1 MTDKKLREELNLLR
15 HRLEVF
21 KKRNARRRGLLKK
34 VRDNYRQCEAIVNN
48 VKDGIF
54 VETVQGRIVDVNDAV
69 CRMLGYGKEELLSM
83 SVGDLVPP
91 EVASRL
97 PEIIQAETVREG
109 VYIETV
115 NIRKDGTPLP
125 VEVSNTLIEI
135 GGEKRVIAIIHD
147 ISERVSAR
155 KKLLAAYE
163 DLERRVEERTEE
175 LARIN
180 RELEDEIA
188 ERKKAEEKLREEH
201 RLFIGGP
208 TVVLKWKAAPGWPV
222 EYVSPNIQTQFGYK
236 PEVLTGGDLLYASIV
251 HPDDLSRVAEEVK
264 SYSQSGQPCFEQCY
278 RILDAGG
285 RYRWISD
292 FTVVT
297 RDGAGE
303 ITHYHGY
310 VVDIT
315 DRVRNEQEL
324 RKHREHLEEL
334 VAKRTSE
341 LESMVDAMARRVVR
355 MSDLEIIVER
365 MKKQLRDAGLLPF
378 GETEEEDRPG
388 E

>member
-1 MTDKKLREELNLLR
+1 MTDEQLREELNFFQRQLAVLR
-15 HRLEVF
+15 
-21 KKRNARRRGLLKK
+21 KRAALRRKLLKK
-34 VRDNYRQCEAIVNN
+34 VRENYRQCAAIVNN

-54 VETVQGRIVDVNDAV
+54 VETVHGRILDVNDAV
-69 CRMLGYGKEELLSM
+69 CRMLGYSKKELLSM
-83 SVGDLVPP
+83 RVGDLVPP
-91 EVASRL
+91 EVAARL
-97 PEIIQAETVREG
+97 PEIIRAETVREG

-115 NIRKDGTPLP
+115 DIRKDGTPLP

-155 KKLLAAYE
+155 EKLLAAYGE
-163 DLERRVEERTEE
+163 LEKRVEERTEE
-175 LARIN
+175 LGRAN
-180 RELEDEIA
+180 RELQAEIA
-188 ERKKAEEKLREEH
+188 ERKAVEEKLREEH
-201 RLFIGGP
+201 GLFIGGP

-222 EYVSPNIQTQFGYK
+222 EYVSPNIRSQFGYT
-236 PEVLTGGDLLYASIV
+236 PEALTDGDILYASIV

-264 SYSQSGQPCFEQCY
+264 TYGESGKVCFEQCY
-278 RILDAGG
+278 RIRAAGG
-285 RYRWISD
+285 RYRWVSD
-292 FTVVT
+292 FTVVS
-297 RDGAGE
+297 RDNVGE

-315 DRVRNEQEL
+315 DRIRNEQEL

-334 VAKRTSE
+334 VVKRTAE

-355 MSDLEIIVER
+355 MSDLEIVVEGL
-365 MKKQLRDAGLLPF
+365 KKQLRDAGLLPF
-378 GETEEEDRPG
+378 GEEEEERSG